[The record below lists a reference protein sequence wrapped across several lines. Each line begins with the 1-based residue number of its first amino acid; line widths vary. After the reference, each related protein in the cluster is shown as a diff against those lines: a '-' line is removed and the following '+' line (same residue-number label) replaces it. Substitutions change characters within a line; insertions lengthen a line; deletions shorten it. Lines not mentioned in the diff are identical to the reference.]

1 MQQVFDET
9 LQRDPVMWNSVLTAY
24 AQHNFSYQTLAF
36 TRAMVSSGLRINGN
50 ALIDMYSKCG
60 YLLNAYR
67 IFQMIPIRNL
77 ISWTSMMNG
86 YCYNNCL
93 NEALH
98 LSKNMECENITP
110 DEVTMMCIITKCAK
124 SGSFEL
130 VGWIDHYVEKNG
142 IGKESTTMSNALMDM
157 HAKCGNIKKA
167 CQIFNGIAQKTLV
180 SWTTIIHGPAMNGHG
195 KQAFLRF
202 CQMQR
207 EGYKPDEIVFL
218 SILTAC
224 SDAGMLD
231 EGLKCFSSMMTDYGM
246 KPSIEH
252 YGCVVDVLCRVD

>member
-1 MQQVFDET
+1 
-9 LQRDPVMWNSVLTAY
+9 
-24 AQHNFSYQTLAF
+24 
-36 TRAMVSSGLRINGN
+36 
-50 ALIDMYSKCG
+50 
-60 YLLNAYR
+60 
-67 IFQMIPIRNL
+67 
-77 ISWTSMMNG
+77 MNG

-180 SWTTIIHGPAMNGHG
+180 SWTTIIQGPAMNGHG

-224 SDAGMLD
+224 SHAGMLD

-246 KPSIEH
+246 KPSMEH
-252 YGCVVDVLCRVD
+252 YGCVVDVLCRGGLINEGFEFVQKMQDKPDTIIWRMLLVDCRSQGDISPANQIINHLHEMEPRNSGLLGLEIAKALCAWVFAVSPLVDVI